1 MGVEDYLL
9 ASSLLGVL
17 AQRLVR
23 KVCPRCRVEVPHG
36 EALLGAGDMTRAAAE
51 RFATV
56 AVNGAV
62 SGAPIYRAAG
72 CEECSGTGYRGRS
85 GIYELLLMNES
96 IRELILKH
104 ASADGIKAAAVAN
117 GMRTLRDDGWLKVRE
132 GTTTVAEVV
141 RVTQDE

>member
-1 MGVEDYLL
+1 
-9 ASSLLGVL
+9 
-17 AQRLVR
+17 
-23 KVCPRCRVEVPHG
+23 VPHN

-51 RFATV
+51 RFTHV
-56 AVNGAV
+56 AVNGT
-62 SGAPIYRAAG
+62 PIFRAAG

-104 ASADGIKAAAVAN
+104 ASADVIKAAAVAK

-132 GTTTVAEVV
+132 GVTTVAEVL